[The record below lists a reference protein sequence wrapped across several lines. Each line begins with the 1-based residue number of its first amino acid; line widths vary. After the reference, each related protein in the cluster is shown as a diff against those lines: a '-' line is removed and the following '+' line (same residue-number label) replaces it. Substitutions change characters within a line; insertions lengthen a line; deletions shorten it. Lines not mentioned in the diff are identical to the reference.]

1 MSHGARGRSVA
12 REGVGATSSLD
23 MLIINQ
29 LQ

>member
-1 MSHGARGRSVA
+1 MSRGVRRRSVA

-23 MLIINQ
+23 VLIINK

>member
-1 MSHGARGRSVA
+1 MSHGARGRSVT

-23 MLIINQ
+23 VLIINK

>member
-1 MSHGARGRSVA
+1 MSRGARCRSVA

-23 MLIINQ
+23 VLIINK